1 MIIDSGDYMNGYIK
15 LATYKDEEYGLVSE
29 FITLDDEIV
38 FAYTRT
44 FNNKYTYML
53 VDESINRKLIEKYLN
68 VYE

>member
-15 LATYKDEEYGLVSE
+15 LATYKDDVYGLVSE
-29 FITLDDEIV
+29 FINEDDEIV

-53 VDESINRKLIEKYLN
+53 VDEDINKILIDKYLN
-68 VYE
+68 IYE